1 MQAGFRVYAMA
12 TLSERIT
19 EAIDSSGISVA
30 DVAAACGISPQAV
43 YDWMNSSTKELMGEN
58 LVELAAITG
67 FEARWIAKESGP
79 KKRVYA
85 KTAQQAHVLNV
96 MQAMTPYEA
105 GLLVKITDTL
115 PQSSDENQR
124 NSPKVA

>member
-1 MQAGFRVYAMA
+1 MA
-12 TLSERIT
+12 TLAERVT
-19 EAIDSSGISVA
+19 EAIEASDVSVA
-30 DVAAACGISPQAV
+30 SVAEACGISPQSV
-43 YDWMNSSTKELMGEN
+43 YQWMTGETRELMAEN
-58 LVELAAITG
+58 LVELAEITG
-67 FEARWIAKESGP
+67 YEARWIARESGP

-85 KTAQQAHVLNV
+85 RTAQQAHVLSA

-124 NSPKVA
+124 NGSKAA